1 MFLDEEGLL
10 SKKCNQT
17 VDVDSVSCS
26 GVCAEDPCSQNAQ
39 CIGHPAAI
47 CFPIGCEC
55 RAVWLEK
62 DEESGESQEVI
73 CPSEGPKVRSRRD
86 AACKS

>member
-10 SKKCNQT
+10 SSKCNQT
-17 VDVDSVSCS
+17 VDIDCS
-26 GVCAEDPCSQNAQ
+26 GVCAEDPCSRITQ

-55 RAVWLEK
+55 RAVWLET
-62 DEESGESQEVI
+62 DEESGESQEVN
-73 CPSEGPKVRSRRD
+73 CEGPKVRSKRD

>member
-17 VDVDSVSCS
+17 VDVDSPSCT
-26 GVCAEDPCSQNAQ
+26 GVCAEDPCSNTQ
-39 CIGHPAAI
+39 CSGHPTAI

-62 DEESGESQEVI
+62 DEESGESQEVN
-73 CPSEGPKVRSRRD
+73 CEDPKVRSKRD
-86 AACKS
+86 AACVS